1 MLPGSSST
9 RSAPGTATP
18 RPWPIRFGPI
28 CAFCACV
35 RRLMFGLS
43 STNSPISANR
53 EKPTARRSP
62 KWSNKRLGAL
72 GLWGR
77 CLVGLSSSWPR
88 AVAPAILLVA
98 SSVFAGLGGG
108 AVAPAA
114 AESGVVVMTATGD
127 IDGLQRKAKTRPHW
141 WRRPRGRCSQ
151 SATTA
156 TRKPTPRPF
165 PGATTRPGVSSRTGP
180 TPSPGTTTTT
190 SRTPIPTTTTSAP
203 PLGGPVAG
211 WYSFDAGS
219 WHVVA
224 LNSNCDNV
232 DCDEQAD
239 LARTR
244 PQRPSVGL
252 HPRLLA
258 PSPVHLRDLGGR
270 QRRRCLLEGA
280 L

>member
-127 IDGLQRKAKTRPHW
+127 IDGCRERRGHGRPGGEDGGAGAHRRRQRLPGSRRRGLLPVLRPDLGCLQGPDPPRPREPRLRRLEG
-141 WRRPRGRCSQ
+141 RRP
-151 SATTA
+151 T
-156 TRKPTPRPF
+156 
-165 PGATTRPGVSSRTGP
+165 SS
-180 TPSPGTTTTT
+180 
-190 SRTPIPTTTTSAP
+190 TSAP
-203 PLGGPVAG
+203 PPGSPAAAG
-211 WYSFDAGS
+211 TASTP
-219 WHVVA
+219 
-224 LNSNCDNV
+224 
-232 DCDEQAD
+232 
-239 LARTR
+239 ARGTWW
-244 PQRPSVGL
+244 PSTATATPSTATSRPSGS
-252 HPRLLA
+252 HA
-258 PSPVHLRDLGGR
+258 T
-270 QRRRCLLEGA
+270 
-280 L
+280 

>member
-1 MLPGSSST
+1 MSPGSSST

-127 IDGLQRKAKTRPHW
+127 IDGLQRKAETRPPW
-141 WRRPRGRCSQ
+141 WRRRRGRCSQ

-156 TRKPTPRPF
+156 TRKPTPRPS

-190 SRTPIPTTTTSAP
+190 PRTPSPTSTTSAP
-203 PLGGPVAG
+203 PPGEPRPRLVQLRRRLVARGGPQQQLRRRRLRRAG
-211 WYSFDAGS
+211 R
-219 WHVVA
+219 V
-224 LNSNCDNV
+224 
-232 DCDEQAD
+232 
-239 LARTR
+239 ARTR
-244 PQRPSVGL
+244 PERPSVGL

-258 PSPVHLRDLGGR
+258 PSPVHLGDLGRR